1 MSVTTDS
8 VTLQWK
14 PPQTTNGV
22 ITHYS
27 VQYEGTVINNFSDN
41 TSDTITRNIGGLSPN
56 TEYSLQLRAHTKAGE
71 GLPTSITVK
80 TRKLFLTNKQFL
92 KITYIAICKCLY
104 SSTYIAHYTARSVQ

>member
-27 VQYEGTVINNFSDN
+27 VKYEGTVINSFSDN
-41 TSDTITRNIGGLSPN
+41 MSDTMTRNIGGLSSD
-56 TEYSLQLRAHTKAGE
+56 TEYTLHLRAHTKAGE
-71 GLPTSITVK
+71 GLPASITVK
-80 TRKLFLTNKQFL
+80 TRKLFLPIFENCL
-92 KITYIAICKCLY
+92 KVHT
-104 SSTYIAHYTARSVQ
+104 